1 MRTAFLVGFCMAI
14 VFATVS
20 LFTCHAMLPV
30 GSKTTRITCIIN
42 TKLWVSLWVG
52 FLANA
57 QCMCV
62 DMFCGKGWKLV
73 DVAQV
78 HVSLTIIVFV
88 NQHVWAAL
96 AAGFLW
102 FCVFLW

>member
-1 MRTAFLVGFCMAI
+1 MCSNGE
-14 VFATVS
+14 TVPETS
-20 LFTCHAMLPV
+20 IIHAEF
-30 GSKTTRITCIIN
+30 
-42 TKLWVSLWVG
+42 WVSLWGG

-57 QCMCV
+57 QGMCV
-62 DMFCGKGWKLV
+62 DLFCGKGWKLV

>member
-1 MRTAFLVGFCMAI
+1 MGFP
-14 VFATVS
+14 
-20 LFTCHAMLPV
+20 L
-30 GSKTTRITCIIN
+30 GSNLGKCTIYVCRSV
-42 TKLWVSLWVG
+42 LR
-52 FLANA
+52 
-57 QCMCV
+57 
-62 DMFCGKGWKLV
+62 KGWELV